1 MIRGNTK
8 TQAVLAAV
16 THLQGPGI
24 LRARGGH
31 LVFHPAGGPPVP
43 IRADHLESLV
53 CDGSVEVT
61 SQALRELA
69 RRGVDVAW
77 QTGCGG
83 REAYRLESPD
93 SSNAM
98 LRVRQVRA
106 FDNPVW
112 QVPWARLL
120 VGLKVDALASA
131 ARHGQRHGAPG
142 AGEVLEQLVEVLGRL
157 PMAETLDQIRGHEGA
172 ASAHWYRYFATRV
185 PTPFTFTG
193 RVRRPPTD
201 PVNALLSLAST
212 FLLGRV
218 EGLIR
223 ARGLEPALGVLHA
236 FRHGRPSLACDLMEP
251 YRPDLVDRWVLRSLR
266 SGLVAPGDFST
277 TTEKGTRLTGNAFKR
292 VVAAWEQEF
301 TEGDFAGHVHNLME
315 MMSGSWDMRGPLFGE
330 EQAVQGGV
338 GKTIT

>member
-1 MIRGNTK
+1 MTRGNSK
-8 TQAVLAAV
+8 TQAILAAV
-16 THLQGPGI
+16 TYLQGPGI

-31 LVFHPAGGPPVP
+31 LVFHPAEGASVP

-106 FDNPVW
+106 FDNPAW

-131 ARHGQRHGAPG
+131 ARHGQRHGAFG
-142 AGEVLEQLVEVLGRL
+142 AGEVLERLVEVLGRL

-172 ASAHWYRYFATRV
+172 ASAYWYRYFGMRV
-185 PTPFTFTG
+185 PAPFTFTG

-223 ARGLEPALGVLHA
+223 TRGLEPALGVLHA

-277 TTEKGTRLTGNAFKR
+277 TAEKGTRLTGNAFKR

-315 MMSGSWDMRGPLFGE
+315 MMSGSWAMRGPLFGE
-330 EQAVQGGV
+330 EQAN
-338 GKTIT
+338 

>member
-1 MIRGNTK
+1 MASGNTR

-31 LVFHPAGGPPVP
+31 LVFHPAEGPMVP

-69 RRGVDVAW
+69 GRGVDVAW
-77 QTGCGG
+77 QTGCGR

-106 FDNPVW
+106 FDNPTW

-142 AGEVLEQLVEVLGRL
+142 TGELLERLGELIGRL
-157 PMAETLDQIRGHEGA
+157 PSAETLDQIRGHEGA
-172 ASAHWYRYFATRV
+172 ASAHWYRYFATRI
-185 PTPFTFTG
+185 PDPFRFTG

-201 PVNALLSLAST
+201 PVNALLSLGST

-251 YRPDLVDRWVLRSLR
+251 YRPDLVDRWVLRTLR
-266 SGLVAPGDFST
+266 SGLVAAGDFST
-277 TTEKGTRLTGNAFKR
+277 VEEKGVRLSREAFKR
-292 VVAAWEQEF
+292 VVAAWESEF
-301 TEGDFAGHVHNLME
+301 NEGDYAGHVHNLME
-315 MMSGSWDMRGPLFGE
+315 MMTGSWDMRGPLFGE
-330 EQAVQGGV
+330 DQPG
-338 GKTIT
+338 